1 MSESVDKSKSQLAIV
16 GGGIAGLACAN
27 QLQAAGVSVT
37 VFDKGRKPGGRMS
50 TRSVD
55 DKFSFDYGCQ
65 FFSADDPIFDR
76 QVKSWLDSGVVSV
89 WRGSVVEFTDGQVIE
104 KSSTRPRY
112 VGVPKMASVCSDL
125 ASGIKV
131 RSGVDVNEVRR
142 IDDMWHLLDD
152 SGTSLGQFNALI
164 VATPPAQAEKL
175 ITHAPSL
182 LSVARRVR
190 MSSCWSVMLAFPERL
205 DCSFDGAVVQNSPLS
220 WIARNNSKASR
231 IVATECWVGQAN
243 AEWSA
248 NRLDAS
254 RDAIAAELAHEFGKL
269 VGVAM
274 NPEYLSAH
282 RWKYA
287 IPSTPLDLDT
297 GCLFDDALNIG
308 LCGDWCLGNR
318 VEAAWLSGTAAANRL
333 LEIR

>member
-1 MSESVDKSKSQLAIV
+1 MTKSGGKSESQVAIV
-16 GGGIAGLACAN
+16 GGGIAGLTCAS
-27 QLQAAGVSVT
+27 QLQAVGVSVT

-112 VGVPKMASVCSDL
+112 VGVPEMASVCSHL
-125 ASGIKV
+125 ASGINV

-142 IDDMWHLLDD
+142 IDDMWHLLDE
-152 SGTSLGQFNALI
+152 SGTSLGEFNALI

-175 ITHAPSL
+175 LNYAPSL
-182 LSVARRVR
+182 RSAARQVR
-190 MSSCWSVMLAFPERL
+190 MSLCWSVMLAFPERL

-248 NRLDAS
+248 NCLDAS
-254 RDAIAAELAHEFGKL
+254 GDAIAAELSNEFAK
-269 VGVAM
+269 
-274 NPEYLSAH
+274 
-282 RWKYA
+282 
-287 IPSTPLDLDT
+287 
-297 GCLFDDALNIG
+297 
-308 LCGDWCLGNR
+308 
-318 VEAAWLSGTAAANRL
+318 
-333 LEIR
+333 